1 MDEESEKK
9 RTRIKHFL
17 LTYGITFISSLVA
30 VFIVMIILGV
40 FATKDRLEIY
50 NDISDSFMVV
60 GVMLSGY
67 GALVLVSNGGAFDM
81 LAYGFI
87 SAIIILFPFY
97 SKEKKHTS
105 YYEYHLARREKG
117 THTFWHLVFIGLFHI
132 AMSGLF
138 AYIGFYA

>member
-81 LAYGFI
+81 LAYGFK
-87 SAIIILFPFY
+87 SAIIILFPF
-97 SKEKKHTS
+97 
-105 YYEYHLARREKG
+105 
-117 THTFWHLVFIGLFHI
+117 
-132 AMSGLF
+132 
-138 AYIGFYA
+138 

>member
-60 GVMLSGY
+60 GVMLS
-67 GALVLVSNGGAFDM
+67 
-81 LAYGFI
+81 
-87 SAIIILFPFY
+87 
-97 SKEKKHTS
+97 E
-105 YYEYHLARREKG
+105 
-117 THTFWHLVFIGLFHI
+117 IGRAHV
-132 AMSGLF
+132 
-138 AYIGFYA
+138 